1 MVRANFPTAAR
12 TAAAIRASL
21 EKYDVEAADRL
32 VTELLGRVIGAEGD
46 IPVGVLEEP
55 GSTGDVRYDTLLAI
69 GLAYALTVRGH
80 PVAPWMKEVAPLTP
94 EWLWD
99 GDDDASPE
107 FRGYVRRNTPPMFL
121 AKGLLVRDADIR
133 IT

>member
-12 TAAAIRASL
+12 TAAAVRVSL
-21 EKYDVEAADRL
+21 EKNDVEAADRL
-32 VTELLGRVIGAEGD
+32 VAELLGRVIAAEGA
-46 IPVGVLEEP
+46 IPLGVLEEP
-55 GSTGDVRYDTLLAI
+55 GSSGDVRYDTLLAV
-69 GLAYALTVRGH
+69 GLAYALTVRGR
-80 PVAPWMKEVAPLTP
+80 PVAPWMKEVAPLTR

-99 GDDDASPE
+99 GDDIASPE
-107 FRGYVRRNTPPMFL
+107 FRAYVRRNTPPMFL